1 MIPYPAPARSAPSPF
16 GDAAEDALT
25 GGILP
30 RRVMAFVVDGLIVA
44 VLAAV
49 AWVALLLFGLLT
61 LGLGLPLLGLLPAVP
76 VLYNWLFTAGPGQ
89 ATPGQA
95 MLGLR
100 LVRDD
105 DLGRPNSAQ
114 AFVWSVGF
122 AATIALGAVWLLV
135 ALVTRR
141 HRAAHDIV
149 AGVSVVR
156 AAAVA
161 TSRSALTGRGGR
173 ANIGAGNI
181 WAA

>member
-1 MIPYPAPARSAPSPF
+1 MIPHADTMLPI
-16 GDAAEDALT
+16 DAAEDALT

-30 RRVMAFVVDGLIVA
+30 RRIMAFAVDWLIVTI
-44 VLAAV
+44 LAAA
-49 AWVALLLFGLLT
+49 AWVALLLFGLVT

-76 VLYNWLFTAGPGQ
+76 VLYNWLFTAGIGQ

-114 AFVWSVGF
+114 AFVWSLGF
-122 AATIALGAVWLLV
+122 AATVALGAVWLLL

-156 AAAVA
+156 AAAVG
-161 TSRSALTGRGGR
+161 TSKSTLTGRGGR
-173 ANIGAGNI
+173 AKVVTGNI

>member
-1 MIPYPAPARSAPSPF
+1 MIPYADALQPT
-16 GDAAEDALT
+16 DAAEDALT

-30 RRVMAFVVDGLIVA
+30 RRVVAFVVDGLIVTI
-44 VLAAV
+44 LAAV
-49 AWVALLLFGLLT
+49 AWAALLLFGLLT

-76 VLYNWLFTAGPGQ
+76 VLYHWLFTAGPAQ

-114 AFVWSVGF
+114 AFVWSIGL
-122 AATIALGAVWLLV
+122 AATIALGVVWLLL

-156 AAAVA
+156 DAALPTAKS
-161 TSRSALTGRGGR
+161 TLTGRGGR
-173 ANIGAGNI
+173 ANIGGGNI

>member
-1 MIPYPAPARSAPSPF
+1 MIRYADTTLTT
-16 GDAAEDALT
+16 DAAEDALT

-30 RRVMAFVVDGLIVA
+30 RRVVAFVVDGLLITILA
-44 VLAAV
+44 VV
-49 AWVALLLFGLLT
+49 AWAALLLFGLLT

-76 VLYNWLFTAGPGQ
+76 VLYHWLLTAGPGQ

-95 MLGLR
+95 MLGLK

-114 AFVWSVGF
+114 AFVWSIGLAV
-122 AATIALGAVWLLV
+122 TIALGAVWLLL

-141 HRAAHDIV
+141 HRAAHDIA

-156 AAAVA
+156 AAALR
-161 TSRSALTGRGGR
+161 TSKSALTGRDGR
-173 ANIGAGNI
+173 ANIGHGNI